1 MSEDRKQIETALD
14 RLTTELMSS
23 TTLDPA
29 TAERWQSLLKDLR
42 RALDSGG
49 AAQAERN
56 AADSSLTRRVSEAT
70 LEFEATHPTL
80 AGTLGSIIDALGRM
94 GI

>member
-1 MSEDRKQIETALD
+1 MSEDRKQIEAALD

-49 AAQAERN
+49 AAQADNDPAPAKVART
-56 AADSSLTRRVSEAT
+56 A
-70 LEFEATHPTL
+70 
-80 AGTLGSIIDALGRM
+80 
-94 GI
+94 